1 MRIINAI
8 INEPIVIGKQG
19 ENNATSVIF
28 DIADLIELYGIGTVE
43 LWHKRSGELDA
54 YRCNITQNSNHVVW
68 EIKSKDTA
76 NAGYGKCQLV
86 YKINDDVAKSIIWT
100 TVVGSSLVFGNDKPD
115 VDPTPETYLPLSGG
129 TMTGPLILDGA
140 PVINLQAAT
149 KKYVDDGLKTK
160 QDKLIIDNIPL
171 ENSTNPISSGA
182 VYSSLSGKQ
191 NTLTFDNIPKVNS
204 NNPVTSS
211 GVYTAIQN
219 ATAGSKGIFWCDY
232 GVTTYADIETALVQ
246 DMLPVVYKD
255 GFIFVFRGSQ
265 TPLFGHT
272 FTSETGGFGSVN
284 VKFVYCSSSSAWS
297 TTSWIHVFNQDD
309 LDIAL
314 SGKQDILTFDNTP
327 TANSDNPVKSGGVYD
342 AIQNILVDNHSICW
356 CTMYTTTYEEIMEAL
371 EDGKLP
377 VVLYEGIDAG
387 IAGVY
392 ASNAFNTITFTSFI
406 STSSEQNILIIITV
420 DGSSNWDINV
430 IDING
435 SSSDYLEKSGGTM
448 TGPLILN
455 ASDDYSFSEAIP
467 KFYVNDIA
475 SKLDLSNVS
484 ADIVWDDIL
493 YHAPIDI
500 QCVAYRTANHC
511 WYAVQHTVPNGQV
524 SDTNGLCKSKDGVT
538 WSTVDVGI
546 ANWTPSQYMA
556 YSEELVVICGD
567 DGRLAVTTDG
577 VTWYNPITSS
587 QNIAVKVYAGTFK
600 GNYYICVDDILYESI
615 NGGVTFSTVTL
626 PTLPTG
632 ADYKCTGIGVIN
644 DRMGVFFYDPLKIKS
659 TQLVCLRNNGIWQ
672 VYEFIDTI
680 GGLNGELQ
688 VATNQN
694 YFYYLYETDSG
705 KEIASTT
712 GVAYRHIQVDN
723 TINTLIS
730 DGTRVLLFSDNSCW
744 QVFNN
749 ALHLVIEHVNLP
761 TDMVNNNIDIMAC
774 GAEGQFMFGSSSTS
788 KVYKSATPS
797 SYYNLLPW
805 LNKFRNE
812 IENEIE
818 NIIINYIRLHFG
830 T

>member
-309 LDIAL
+309 LDTAL
-314 SGKQDILTFDNTP
+314 SGKQDILTFDSIP
-327 TANSDNPVKSGGVYD
+327 TANSSNPVTSGGIYTALSDKQDKIFYKILYGNDAMGNPTLQQILIDYFVNGKIPILNFAVIFFGTIFYCVSCMPIYDTEGVDAPPWGMQWIMLGTGLSVPGDNQPSMFTINLTNVSLKEAYSGDYDSTLDTWSNISDGIFDLASIASPTFVGTPKAPTASSGTNTTQIATTAFVQDSISGKLNKSGGIMTGMLSLASDPVNNMD
-342 AIQNILVDNHSICW
+342 AATKQYVDN
-356 CTMYTTTYEEIMEAL
+356 
-371 EDGKLP
+371 
-377 VVLYEGIDAG
+377 
-387 IAGVY
+387 
-392 ASNAFNTITFTSFI
+392 
-406 STSSEQNILIIITV
+406 
-420 DGSSNWDINV
+420 
-430 IDING
+430 
-435 SSSDYLEKSGGTM
+435 
-448 TGPLILN
+448 
-455 ASDDYSFSEAIP
+455 
-467 KFYVNDIA
+467 
-475 SKLDLSNVS
+475 
-484 ADIVWDDIL
+484 
-493 YHAPIDI
+493 
-500 QCVAYRTANHC
+500 
-511 WYAVQHTVPNGQV
+511 
-524 SDTNGLCKSKDGVT
+524 
-538 WSTVDVGI
+538 
-546 ANWTPSQYMA
+546 
-556 YSEELVVICGD
+556 
-567 DGRLAVTTDG
+567 
-577 VTWYNPITSS
+577 
-587 QNIAVKVYAGTFK
+587 
-600 GNYYICVDDILYESI
+600 
-615 NGGVTFSTVTL
+615 NGG
-626 PTLPTG
+626 
-632 ADYKCTGIGVIN
+632 GI
-644 DRMGVFFYDPLKIKS
+644 KIYVS
-659 TQLVCLRNNGIWQ
+659 
-672 VYEFIDTI
+672 
-680 GGLNGELQ
+680 
-688 VATNQN
+688 
-694 YFYYLYETDSG
+694 
-705 KEIASTT
+705 
-712 GVAYRHIQVDN
+712 
-723 TINTLIS
+723 
-730 DGTRVLLFSDNSCW
+730 
-744 QVFNN
+744 
-749 ALHLVIEHVNLP
+749 
-761 TDMVNNNIDIMAC
+761 
-774 GAEGQFMFGSSSTS
+774 
-788 KVYKSATPS
+788 
-797 SYYNLLPW
+797 
-805 LNKFRNE
+805 
-812 IENEIE
+812 ENEPLDWNDGDFWYKE
-818 NIIINYIRLHFG
+818 V
-830 T
+830 